1 MPQATVSQNR
11 DLDLKYLWHGN
22 TQHRGLEERP
32 PLEIAAAE
40 GCYVFDADGRRY
52 LDGMAGLFC
61 VNVGYGRRAIVDAV
75 AAQMAQLAYYPLTQS
90 HGPGAQLAARLAGM
104 LPKGLSRVFFSN
116 SGSEAVE
123 TALKMAR
130 QCSRLMHPGEN
141 RYKIIARHR
150 GYHGFTM
157 GGLSATGQT
166 ARRTAFEPLVPGF
179 LHVAPPDH
187 YRCGFCSTQP
197 ACTLGC
203 ADEIERVIRMEGPD
217 TVAAVIAEPVIG
229 GGGIFPAPDGYFERL
244 RATCDKYGVLLIAD
258 EVITGFGRTGK
269 LFGFEHSG
277 IQPDI
282 LTFAKGLTSA
292 YLPLGATVASE
303 RIFEAFHGDPNGD
316 AKFTQ
321 VSTFGGHPSSCA
333 AALANLDIL
342 TRERLWENAAEVG
355 AYLMERLRAIRSP
368 WIGEIRGRGLLLGI
382 ELVTDAAKTPFS
394 EAQMVKLLRE
404 IREAGV
410 LLGRNND
417 SLPGFCNVITISP
430 PLILTRAQADD
441 IAGAIEVCLKA
452 V

>member
-22 TQHRGLEERP
+22 TQHRGLEARP

-130 QCSRLMHPGEN
+130 QCARLMHPGEN

-269 LFGFEHSG
+269 LFGFEHSA

-303 RIFEAFHGDPNGD
+303 RIFDAFHGDSNGD

-321 VSTFGGHPSSCA
+321 VSTFGGHPELLRRGPGEFGNSDAGTPVGECRRGGRLPDGEAARHPLAMDRRDSRARPVDRNRAGYRRREDAILRSADDEIAARDSRGGRAAGPQQRYSPRLLQRDHDFA
-333 AALANLDIL
+333 AA
-342 TRERLWENAAEVG
+342 
-355 AYLMERLRAIRSP
+355 
-368 WIGEIRGRGLLLGI
+368 
-382 ELVTDAAKTPFS
+382 
-394 EAQMVKLLRE
+394 
-404 IREAGV
+404 
-410 LLGRNND
+410 D
-417 SLPGFCNVITISP
+417 SHACAS
-430 PLILTRAQADD
+430 
-441 IAGAIEVCLKA
+441 
-452 V
+452 